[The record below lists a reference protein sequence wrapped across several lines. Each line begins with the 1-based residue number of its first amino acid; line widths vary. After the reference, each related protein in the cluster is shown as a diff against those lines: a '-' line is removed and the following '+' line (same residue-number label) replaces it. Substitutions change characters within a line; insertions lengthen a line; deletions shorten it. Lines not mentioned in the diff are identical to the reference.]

1 MKRPYQITSA
11 ILLGL
16 SAFLAWEALK
26 LRYYT
31 RLGPGPGFF
40 PLWLAIFLAVLAA
53 AMFWQATFR
62 KPETMPDGFCAD
74 RRGYLRIGAVLG
86 ALVWVIA
93 LMDSLGFCLVM
104 LGFYVFLLLVLGR
117 QHPVVTG
124 IVALAGSFG
133 VYYVFV
139 HWLAVSLP
147 MGIFG
152 V

>member
-1 MKRPYQITSA
+1 MRRPYQITG
-11 ILLGL
+11 IVLLAM
-16 SAFLAWEALK
+16 SAFVLAEALE

-40 PLWLAIFLAVLAA
+40 PVWLAVLLAILAA
-53 AMFWQATFR
+53 AMFWQATFGR
-62 KPETMPDGFCAD
+62 TDAMPDDFFAD
-74 RRGYLRIGAVLG
+74 RRGYLRIGAVLA

-93 LMDSLGFCLVM
+93 VMDSLGFCLTM
-104 LGFYVFLLLVLGR
+104 LAFYVVLLQVLGR
-117 QHPVVTG
+117 QHPVVTAA
-124 IVALAGSFG
+124 IALAGSFG

-147 MGIFG
+147 AGMLA